1 MCTRHGRDQFLMTR
15 EFLEIIAPFVYVIM
29 YILYRFKTLT
39 LTCLKCVSGCQDAD
53 FGGCSLPVVLGT
65 KVGKYLQRLCF
76 TLFPRFIMETT
87 LKMQI
92 VQFNNA
98 VYWVRVVIFLL
109 PFLHSISE
117 I

>member
-1 MCTRHGRDQFLMTR
+1 MYIRHGRDQFLMTR

-65 KVGKYLQRLCF
+65 KVGKISSK
-76 TLFPRFIMETT
+76 TLFF
-87 LKMQI
+87 LFSQI
-92 VQFNNA
+92 YNGNNPEDA
-98 VYWVRVVIFLL
+98 DCPV
-109 PFLHSISE
+109 
-117 I
+117 

>member
-15 EFLEIIAPFVYVIM
+15 EFLEIKAPFLSVFVYC
-29 YILYRFKTLT
+29 
-39 LTCLKCVSGCQDAD
+39 TCLKCVSGCQDAD

-65 KVGKYLQRLCF
+65 KVGKISSETYLIIF
-76 TLFPRFIMETT
+76 HRFIMETT